1 MTEIPLH
8 LDGTRYAAPRFS
20 SMWSRV
26 LRRLLFISALAAL
39 FVCIAP
45 KLAHAQ
51 ATITIY
57 QETSLPRVKDG
68 KDVKKRPINLTPEG
82 VSYQDCIDNVSIRF
96 PVQLAGF
103 EGGGYVQVWGGKAG
117 DACTGDVTR
126 TNPNSRTCWQLGPDL
141 PLQLNQ
147 NVELPVR
154 TIMSGLKSATAPD
167 DSAAICG
174 TIDLTTVSVNF
185 LYFAPGQTK
194 EPASTK
200 SISVQIDTVGPAAP
214 TGLRTLPGNTRLIMN
229 WDNISGE
236 GGVSVL
242 TGIRVYC
249 DVNHTGAIPDDPACQ
264 DLKAERAQVST
275 ISDAGIA
282 DAGADA
288 DADADSGTVAAILED
303 GGCLD
308 ELDDAGNLTFSC
320 ADAGDAGSTDD
331 TNLGTGGTCESSNLV
346 GKFSPTAAF
355 NECFSCGSITGN
367 TGTSISAQTLRGAP
381 LVNNTVYAIAVA
393 ATDAFDNVGPLSEIQ
408 CEYPELTN
416 DFWEDYKNAGGH
428 AGGGCNTTGEAP
440 LGTIAVLGT
449 SMAVLITTL
458 RRKRRASQKARE
470 SAP

>member
-8 LDGTRYAAPRFS
+8 PDGTRYAAPRFS

-103 EGGGYVQVWGGKAG
+103 AGGASLEVWAG
-117 DACTGDVTR
+117 LSGDSCASNTAR
-126 TNPNSRTCWQLGPDL
+126 TSPSRTCWKLISGLGL
-141 PLQLNQ
+141 TINQ
-147 NVELPVR
+147 NVDIPVR
-154 TIMSGLKSATAPD
+154 TIMSGIKSASAPD

-174 TIDLTTVSVNF
+174 TVDLTTVSVNF
-185 LYFAPGQTK
+185 LYFAPGQTS
-194 EPASTK
+194 EAAATK
-200 SISVQIDTVGPAAP
+200 SVSVQIDTVGPSAP
-214 TGLRTLPGNTRLIMN
+214 TGLRTLPGNTRLLMN

-249 DVNHTGAIPDDPACQ
+249 DVNHTGEIPDLPACQ
-264 DLKAERAQVST
+264 DLKAERAQASA
-275 ISDAGIA
+275 SSNAGTT

-288 DADADSGTVAAILED
+288 GAEAGTTTAAILED

-393 ATDAFDNVGPLSEIQ
+393 ATAAFDNVGPLSEIQ

>member
-51 ATITIY
+51 AAITIY
-57 QETSLPRVKDG
+57 QETSLPRVDANG

-82 VSYQDCIDNVSIRF
+82 VNYQDCIDNVYIRF
-96 PVQLAGF
+96 PLQLSGF
-103 EGGGYVQVWGGKAG
+103 AGGGYVQVWGGLSGESCASNLS
-117 DACTGDVTR
+117 R
-126 TNPNSRTCWQLGPDL
+126 TSVNGRTCWPLGPDR

-147 NVELPVR
+147 NVDIPVR
-154 TIMSGLKSATAPD
+154 TIMSGVKSATAPD
-167 DSAAICG
+167 DSPSICG
-174 TIDLTTVSVNF
+174 TVDLATVSVNF
-185 LYFAPGQTK
+185 LYFAPGQTN
-194 EPASTK
+194 EAAATK
-200 SISVQIDTVGPAAP
+200 SVSVQIDTVGPSAP
-214 TGLRTLPGNTRLIMN
+214 TGLRTLPGNTRLLMN

-249 DVNHTGAIPDDPACQ
+249 DVNHTGEIPDLPACQ
-264 DLKAERAQVST
+264 DLKAERAQASA
-275 ISDAGIA
+275 SSNAGTT

-288 DADADSGTVAAILED
+288 GAEAGTTAAILED

-458 RRKRRASQKARE
+458 RRKRRASRKARE